1 MSDPIEIKLASGL
14 NWVLYEKNNEITTD
28 REIKP
33 ETQLYIIKENKF
45 TSIGTLKEVKKA
57 SGFGTLDIKT
67 KDKEKIGEIDLMTGI
82 INTTLYAE
90 PPGNTG
96 GKRNPARNSKA
107 YGRGKAHPKTGGKKK
122 TRKYKRKT
130 KRRYYVF
137 E

>member
-33 ETQLYIIKENKF
+33 ETQLFLKENNKF
-45 TSIGTLKEVKKA
+45 TSIGTLEEVKKA
-57 SGFGTLDIKT
+57 SGFGTLNLKT
-67 KDKEKIGEIDLMTGI
+67 KDGEKIGEIDLMTGE

-96 GKRNPARNSKA
+96 GKR
-107 YGRGKAHPKTGGKKK
+107 K
-122 TRKYKRKT
+122 TRKYKRKTKRKT